1 MLKKIGYFILALVL
15 LLGVVSFIFIQNNK
29 PKYKGTVSIE
39 SLDEEVSVY
48 FDDVGVPHIF
58 ADNEIDAYRALGYVH
73 AQDRLWQMELI
84 RRIAAG
90 RLAEIF
96 GTELVK
102 TDKFFR
108 GLGTDVA
115 ANKAI
120 CRSIRWRCFCV
131 SACEALMLGHNL
143 YKSAGFL
150 LAMRILVL

>member
-15 LLGVVSFIFIQNNK
+15 LLGVISFIFIQNNK
-29 PKYKGTVSIE
+29 PKYKGIVAMN
-39 SLDEEVSVY
+39 SLDEEVSIY

-108 GLGTDVA
+108 GLGVDAA

-120 CRSIRWRCFCV
+120 
-131 SACEALMLGHNL
+131 LN
-143 YKSAGFL
+143 
-150 LAMRILVL
+150 